1 MGVGCRRVVA
11 GGRCSRY
18 VLSILP
24 DVMVPETSEPAGAE
38 GDAALGEGDT
48 RVVVEGDRLRGI
60 EDEAGL
66 CWGTDEVWLAH
77 PTATSAIAPTVVANR
92 HGVRIVVFRSPHPD
106 GMGT

>member
-38 GDAALGEGDT
+38 GDAALGEGEAGN
-48 RVVVEGDRLRGI
+48 VGEGDRLLGI

-66 CWGTDEVWLAH
+66 CWGTGEVWLPH
-77 PTATSAIAPTVVANR
+77 PTATNAIATTVVANR
-92 HGVRIVVFRSPHPD
+92 HGVRIVVFRSQHPD
-106 GMGT
+106 AMGT